1 MRDRYHEELDAVHV
15 QLVELAVLV
24 TNAMGRA
31 TTAVVSGDLPAAE
44 EVISQDAVIDTVR
57 DDLEARVVSLLARQQ
72 PVATDLRTLVAT
84 LRISADLE
92 RMGDLARHVAE
103 IARRRYPGT
112 PLPAVLRPAI
122 EEMGR
127 VAQQMATKMRQA
139 LETKNPEAAAELPF
153 DDDAMDEV
161 HRSTF
166 QYMTDGAW
174 PHGMETAVDLTLLS
188 RYYERFADH
197 AVNVA
202 DRVIFLAT
210 GVGPAP
216 GADIHR

>member
-1 MRDRYHEELDAVHV
+1 MRDRYHEQLDALHV
-15 QLVELAVLV
+15 QLVALAVMV
-24 TNAMGRA
+24 TDAMGRA
-31 TTAVVSGDLPAAE
+31 TTAMVSGDLGAAE

-57 DDLEARVVSLLARQQ
+57 DDIEVRVVSLLARQQ

-122 EEMGR
+122 KEMGR
-127 VAQQMATKMRQA
+127 VAQQMATKVRQV
-139 LETKNPEAAAELPF
+139 LETNDSQAAAELRF
-153 DDDAMDEV
+153 DDDAMDAV

-166 QYMTDGAW
+166 QYMADGVW

-202 DRVIFLAT
+202 NRVIFQAAR
-210 GVGPAP
+210 VGSA
-216 GADIHR
+216 HE

>member
-15 QLVELAVLV
+15 QLVQLAVLV

-31 TTAVVSGDLPAAE
+31 TTAVVGGDLGAAE

-57 DDLEARVVSLLARQQ
+57 DDLDARVMSVLACQQ
-72 PVATDLRTLVAT
+72 PVATDLRTLIAT
-84 LRISADLE
+84 LRVSADLE

-103 IARRRYPGT
+103 IARMRYPDA

-127 VAQQMATKMRQA
+127 VAQQMATKMRQV
-139 LETKNPEAAAELPF
+139 LETKDPQAAAELRF
-153 DDDAMDEV
+153 DDDAMDNI

-166 QYMTDGAW
+166 QHMTDGAW
-174 PHGMETAVDLTLLS
+174 PHSMETAVDLTLLN

-202 DRVIFLAT
+202 NRVIFLAT
-210 GVGPAP
+210 GADVGV
-216 GADIHR
+216 

>member
-1 MRDRYHEELDAVHV
+1 VA
-15 QLVELAVLV
+15 LAVMV
-24 TNAMGRA
+24 TDAMGRA
-31 TTAVVSGDLPAAE
+31 TTAVVSGDLGAAE

-57 DDLEARVVSLLARQQ
+57 DDIEARVVSLLARQQ

-92 RMGDLARHVAE
+92 RMGDLSRHVAE

-127 VAQQMATKMRQA
+127 VAQQMATKVRQV
-139 LETKNPEAAAELPF
+139 LETKDPQAAAELPF

-161 HRSTF
+161 HRGTF
-166 QYMTDGAW
+166 QYMADGAW
-174 PHGMETAVDLTLLS
+174 PHGIETAVDLTLLS

-202 DRVIFLAT
+202 NRVIFQAAR
-210 GVGPAP
+210 VGSA
-216 GADIHR
+216 HE